1 MYPYTIN
8 IMTSLIARGLNSLH
22 KFASFSKG
30 KDDVT
35 GEPLTQRDDDKV
47 GWQLLIITMT
57 MTMMMIVMIVMIMTT
72 TMLMMF
78 IQIMSSDR
86 PNCR

>member
-8 IMTSLIARGLNSLH
+8 IMTSFIARGLNSLH

-57 MTMMMIVMIVMIMTT
+57 MMMIVMIVMIMTT
-72 TMLMMF
+72 TMMMMF
-78 IQIMSSDR
+78 IHIMSTDR
-86 PNCR
+86 PNCK